1 MAGILYVVST
11 PIGNLT
17 DLSPRA
23 LETLGAVDLI
33 ACEDTRHT
41 RKLLNH
47 FGLKTPTT
55 SYHEHNE
62 ETRAPVLAGEI
73 AAGKRIALVSDAGT
87 PLLSDPG
94 YRLVRLCRES
104 GIPVIP
110 IPGPFAAAMAAS
122 VSGLA
127 TDRIFFGG
135 FLASG
140 LSAVRKQLEDV
151 IPIRATLVFYIS
163 PHRLKKTLEA
173 VLAQLGP
180 RRALLIREMT
190 KIHEEAF
197 SGDLVH
203 LTETLADH
211 EPRGEYTLVTEGST
225 GDAEPPP
232 RIDAAAYVAG
242 LISVRGLSR
251 KDAIRQA
258 SQDLG
263 LPKRDVYR
271 IYDLRSEI

>member
-1 MAGILYVVST
+1 MVGILYVVST

-23 LETLGAVDLI
+23 LETLGSVDLI

-47 FGLKTPTT
+47 FGIQTPTT

-62 ETRAPVLAGEI
+62 ETRAPVLTGEI

-94 YRLVRLCRES
+94 YRLVRLCRAS

-110 IPGPFAAAMAAS
+110 IPGPFAGAMAAS

-140 LSAVRKQLEDV
+140 LAAVRKQLGEV
-151 IPIRATLVFYIS
+151 IPIRATLVFYVS

-173 VLAQLGP
+173 VLAQLGS

-197 SGDLVH
+197 SGDLAD
-203 LTETLADH
+203 LIETLDDH
-211 EPRGEYTLVTEGST
+211 EPRGEYTLVIEGST
-225 GDAEPPP
+225 DDAEPPP

-258 SQDLG
+258 SEDLG

-271 IYDLRSEI
+271 IYELRSKT